1 MTAVRGF
8 VDALLDLVLP
18 ATCAGCDEPAAR
30 ALCDPCLAA
39 LHRVPPRATRPDPA
53 PDGMPPT
60 YALAA
65 YAGVLQ
71 RAVVQFKE
79 KNRHELAGALG
90 GLLGRVVD
98 RAVAGSGAPVVLVPV
113 PSTAAAV
120 RRRHG
125 DHMLRLARAAA
136 RGRPGAA
143 IARPLRALPRRD
155 DSAELTAAQRAAAAR
170 DAFAVRTGDA
180 AALRAR
186 VERDGAVVV
195 VLDDIVTTGVT
206 LTAAAR
212 RLEEAGV
219 PVHRAAV
226 LAATQ
231 RRRERP
237 PAHPEAAT
245 QRRRERSPAHP
256 EAATQRCRERPPAH
270 PEAATQRRRER
281 PPAQLAGGPA
291 AVADRWRRD
300 RASRVAD

>member
-1 MTAVRGF
+1 MRGF
-8 VDALLDLVLP
+8 VDSLLDLVLP

-39 LHRVPPRATRPDPA
+39 LDRARPRATRPDPA
-53 PDGMPPT
+53 PDRMPPT

-79 KNRHELAGALG
+79 ENRHELAGALG

-98 RAVAGSGAPVVLVPV
+98 RAVAGAGAPAVAGAGAPVVLVPV

-136 RGRPGAA
+136 RGRPGVA

-155 DSAELTAAQRAAAAR
+155 DSAELTAAERAAAAR
-170 DAFAVRTGDA
+170 DAFAVRLGET

-186 VERDGAVVV
+186 IERDGAVVV

-219 PVHRAAV
+219 LVHRAAV

-231 RRRERP
+231 RRRG
-237 PAHPEAAT
+237 
-245 QRRRERSPAHP
+245 RSPAHP
-256 EAATQRCRERPPAH
+256 PAVVGRALG
-270 PEAATQRRRER
+270 PRR
-281 PPAQLAGGPA
+281 A
-291 AVADRWRRD
+291 AVRT
-300 RASRVAD
+300 VAG